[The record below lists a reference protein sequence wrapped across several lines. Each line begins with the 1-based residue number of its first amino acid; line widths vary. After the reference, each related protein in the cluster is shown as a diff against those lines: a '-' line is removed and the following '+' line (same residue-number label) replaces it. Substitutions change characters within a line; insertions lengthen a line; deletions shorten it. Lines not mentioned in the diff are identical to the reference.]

1 MLKITIS
8 VTELLGQDR
17 TLVVGAV
24 VALMHSLIGAKLLLG
39 SLCWSRIG
47 TALVYIYGL

>member
-8 VTELLGQDR
+8 VTEVLGQDR
-17 TLVVGAV
+17 NQVVGV
-24 VALMHSLIGAKLLLG
+24 VAALMHSLIGAKLLLG